1 VTQQPGGPEDG
12 TAARRPAERRRLIQ
26 RAIRDRTEAP
36 PGLEDLALRVALRQ
50 AGLRWISLL
59 YGLGF
64 VVEVVSLFLEH
75 SNGVRLRDGVL
86 ALVFAG
92 LGLQQYRV
100 GRRAQEAVARW
111 DRPAPAPTTEP
122 TGSTTEPT
130 ESTTGP
136 GEEGQGGGI
145 HG

>member
-1 VTQQPGGPEDG
+1 
-12 TAARRPAERRRLIQ
+12 
-26 RAIRDRTEAP
+26 
-36 PGLEDLALRVALRQ
+36 
-50 AGLRWISLL
+50 
-59 YGLGF
+59 
-64 VVEVVSLFLEH
+64 
-75 SNGVRLRDGVL
+75 VL

-136 GEEGQGGGI
+136 TGEEGQGGGI

>member
-12 TAARRPAERRRLIQ
+12 TAAARPAERRRLIQ
-26 RAIRDRTEAP
+26 RAIRDRTDAP

-50 AGLRWISLL
+50 AGLRWIAVL
-59 YGLGF
+59 YGVGF
-64 VVEVVSLFLEH
+64 VVEVSSLFLEH
-75 SNGVRLRDGVL
+75 SNGVRIRDGVL

-111 DRPAPAPTTEP
+111 DRPASASTTKPTASTTEPTTEP
-122 TGSTTEPT
+122 TSED
-130 ESTTGP
+130 
-136 GEEGQGGGI
+136 GQGGGI